1 MNIFITL
8 DYELFFG
15 NNSGTVENCIINPT
29 IKLLNILDANN
40 IKAVFFVDVG
50 YLVKLEEYKN
60 KYQNLE
66 KDYQLITNQIKKLAN
81 EGHSIELHIH
91 PHWEDTIYNGKKWI
105 FNTSRYKLTDFL
117 ENEILNIV
125 TKYKNTLEN
134 ISNKPIIAYRAGGW
148 SIQPFN
154 KIGKA
159 LEKNNIFIDSTVYPN
174 GYYNSKYQS
183 FDFIKTPKNITKW
196 NFSNNPTVEDKNGI
210 FIEIPI
216 SSIKVSPLFF
226 WKFAL
231 TKIVK
236 LKKHQA
242 IGDGSAIKLNNSQ
255 IKKLLLKSSY
265 TVVSIDGYKS
275 SLLNK
280 SLKKYSK
287 LKENNSNLVLIGHP
301 KAFTPFSLKK
311 LSKFISK
318 NKNNHKF
325 VTYK

>member
-236 LKKHQA
+236 FKKHQA

>member
-105 FNTSRYKLTDFL
+105 FNTSRYKLTDFS

-134 ISNKPIIAYRAGGW
+134 ISNKPIVAYRAGGW

-174 GYYNSKYQS
+174 GYYNSKHQS
-183 FDFIKTPKNITKW
+183 FDFIKAPKNITKW
-196 NFSNNPTVEDKNGI
+196 NFSNNPAIEDKNGI

-242 IGDGSAIKLNNSQ
+242 IGDGSAIKLNNNQ

-301 KAFTPFSLKK
+301 KAFTPFSLKT